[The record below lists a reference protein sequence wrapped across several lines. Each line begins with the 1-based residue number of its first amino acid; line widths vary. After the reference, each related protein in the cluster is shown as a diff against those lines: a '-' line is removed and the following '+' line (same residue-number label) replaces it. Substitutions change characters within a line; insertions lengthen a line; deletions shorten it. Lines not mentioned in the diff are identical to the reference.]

1 MDFDYARY
9 VTLMNEFSNTCGKIR
24 TFRDPEI
31 KRSIVPLCEFLRI
44 AAFEVTVDSANSS
57 SHKPLMQPFFYY
69 FKGTADRKRALKIDE
84 TIYDGSVAHYNILPS
99 FGEPDWSEQELEQIR
114 ALEKQVAMHSE
125 RGYIM
130 KLAEEK
136 GRIDETLEIYLLPYF
151 FEYIGRVM
159 AEGKLDKYG
168 AVYFNLKRFSLV
180 NEYFSRRVADDIM
193 RSYIRGLER
202 SVKGDKCICRVG
214 GDNFVMLYEKADLD
228 AVVEYLLGKRV
239 KLNGIEVNVSAT
251 AGYCTITE
259 GVRKPTDVMDR
270 ISETIQ
276 MARTVYKKPYAFY
289 EPKMAE
295 QKKRMKE
302 IENIFPEAIKN
313 EEFKV
318 YYQPKVRIEDGKI
331 IGAEALCR
339 WVRNGSIV
347 SPMQFIPVLER
358 SSSIC
363 VLDFYM
369 LEHVCC
375 DIRRWLDEGRK
386 VVRVSVNLSRMHLG
400 NEMLLENILGI
411 IDRYG
416 VPHEYL
422 EIELTETSADVD
434 FDELKNIVNGLHESN
449 VSTAVDDFG
458 TGFSSLK
465 LITELPWGVLK
476 IDKSFIP
483 EDSNEHSKRERILRH
498 IITMSHDLGM
508 ECIAEGVETLD
519 QARLLQQM
527 ECYLAQGFYYAKPM
541 PCEDYEKKLMC
552 E

>member
-1 MDFDYARY
+1 
-9 VTLMNEFSNTCGKIR
+9 
-24 TFRDPEI
+24 
-31 KRSIVPLCEFLRI
+31 
-44 AAFEVTVDSANSS
+44 
-57 SHKPLMQPFFYY
+57 
-69 FKGTADRKRALKIDE
+69 
-84 TIYDGSVAHYNILPS
+84 
-99 FGEPDWSEQELEQIR
+99 
-114 ALEKQVAMHSE
+114 
-125 RGYIM
+125 
-130 KLAEEK
+130 
-136 GRIDETLEIYLLPYF
+136 
-151 FEYIGRVM
+151 
-159 AEGKLDKYG
+159 
-168 AVYFNLKRFSLV
+168 
-180 NEYFSRRVADDIM
+180 
-193 RSYIRGLER
+193 
-202 SVKGDKCICRVG
+202 
-214 GDNFVMLYEKADLD
+214 
-228 AVVEYLLGKRV
+228 
-239 KLNGIEVNVSAT
+239 
-251 AGYCTITE
+251 
-259 GVRKPTDVMDR
+259 
-270 ISETIQ
+270 
-276 MARTVYKKPYAFY
+276 
-289 EPKMAE
+289 
-295 QKKRMKE
+295 MKE

-347 SPMQFIPVLER
+347 PPMQFIPVLER

-386 VVRVSVNLSRMHLG
+386 VVKVSVNLSRMHLG

-411 IDRYG
+411 IDRHG

-483 EDSNEHSKRERILRH
+483 EDSNEHSKREKILRH
-498 IITMSHDLGM
+498 IITMSNDLGM
-508 ECIAEGVETLD
+508 ECMAEGVETLD
-519 QARLLQQM
+519 QARLLHQM

-541 PCEDYEKKLMC
+541 PCEDYEKNLMC
-552 E
+552 D